1 MFKNLIIRL
10 KLNIFVK
17 KVYMLLSKKPIEKSL
32 NKAFLK
38 QDLTINQMDIFIT
51 NLKILLDEIDQ
62 LIFHDQ
68 DEENFKTPIINFLKN
83 TYYKD
88 NYYINSSK
96 KYDLIIGNGP
106 KLSDHIAVIIETK
119 RPSNTAEMID
129 DSVPNAK
136 ALHELVHYYMQER
149 LNDNDEI
156 KYLIATNCYKWY
168 IFDAVDFENLF
179 FKNNDFKS
187 NYKAWNSQQT
197 VDSTTKSIYEKIK
210 DFIDNNIDVLE
221 ATYFD
226 LKDYKKYINSTNVED
241 LENLISLYKI
251 LSPEHLLKKPFA
263 NDSNTLNK
271 EFYNELLYIIGLEE
285 KIKNGKIIIDRKSNK
300 NYGSLIE
307 NTINI
312 LITRNK
318 LKQIEDIEQYGDN
331 VDEQIFSIALE
342 LCITWLNRILFL
354 KLLEG
359 QLIKY
364 HNGDTKYAFL
374 SIDKVKDFDTLDEL
388 FFEVFAVKHQDRSPR
403 IKEKYEHIPYLNSS
417 LFEINDLEH
426 QTISIANLKDDLTIP
441 IYSNSVLKNTIKKNE
456 LNTLD
461 YLLIF
466 LSSYNFSSDSH
477 AKIQKDNKTIIN
489 AAVLGLI
496 FEKINGYRDGS
507 YFTPGFITMYI
518 SRQTIRRA
526 VVKKFRENEN
536 IDFDSFDD
544 VKNYCKIHHK
554 TEDIRRFNSYI
565 NSIKIC
571 DPAVGSGHF
580 LVSALNELIAIKS
593 ELNILAD
600 DGILIDCEVSVDN
613 DELIVIN
620 KYNKPYEY
628 YLIDGI
634 KPSNEAQQIQR
645 ILFNEKAQ
653 LIENCLFGVD
663 INTKS
668 VLICRLRLWIEL
680 LKNAYYIP
688 PDYKELETLP
698 NIDINIKCGDSLVS
712 RFNLIDSKQNI
723 KKINGVDTK
732 NLIAKYKKLVVFYKS
747 TTDKDTKQKVE
758 EEIKKLKEKFSD
770 ISDPQDPDFK
780 KLREKQSLL
789 NQISTQIPIGFDES
803 YVKAWRE
810 NLDKLIKEVSE
821 LQNIYD
827 EKQKTIYK
835 NAFEWR
841 FEFPEVLND
850 DGDYVGFDAVIGNP
864 PYIQLQKAYND
875 TMKYADLYKTMNYE
889 TFDRTG
895 DIYCLF
901 YERGIQ
907 IAKDNGILCYISSNK
922 WMRAGY
928 GEKLRNFFLKYNPL
942 LLLDLGPGIFES
954 ATVDTCIMMLQKN
967 DKSKSKQYSLKAVT
981 ITKEKNLPLDIDE
994 QVKENAVTLHKLT
1007 KDAWFIGS
1015 EAEQKLKEKIE
1026 HLGKP
1031 LKDWDVKIYYG
1042 IKTGFNEAFIIDN
1055 TKRQEILDNCKDEDE
1070 RRRTEAI
1077 IKPILRGR
1085 DIKRYYYEW
1094 AGLWVIFIP
1103 WHFPLHND
1111 KSIQGA
1117 SEKAEKEFKKQY
1129 PSVYNHLLQYKEA
1142 LSKRN
1147 KEETGI
1153 RYEWYALQR
1162 CAATYYPEFEK
1173 EKVVYGQ
1180 FQDYAE
1186 YALAGKGIFLSS
1198 NEYMIGG
1205 NYNKKYFLAVLNSK
1219 LIQWYL
1225 RNITGVMGE
1234 KLKIGQKSNFIKIPI
1249 PVIDSSNQHIV
1260 SQIESLVDKILAAKK
1275 TNHAADTTAWEKEI
1289 DQLVYQLYD
1298 LTDEEIAIVEG
1309 VNEVNIY

>member
-1 MFKNLIIRL
+1 
-10 KLNIFVK
+10 
-17 KVYMLLSKKPIEKSL
+17 MLLSKKPIEKSL

-1026 HLGKP
+1026 NLGKP
-1031 LKDWDVKIYYG
+1031 LKDWDVKIYRG
-1042 IKTGFNEAFIIDN
+1042 VLTGLNEAFIIDDI
-1055 TKRQEILDNCKDEDE
+1055 KRQEILDNCKDEDE
-1070 RRRTEAI
+1070 RIRTEAI

-1085 DIKRYYYEW
+1085 DIKRYYYKW
-1094 AGLWVIFIP
+1094 AGLWVIVIPAGWTNEKRKNEAPEFFIECQ
-1103 WHFPLHND
+1103 FPSLIKYLKNFETKAKKRD
-1111 KSIQGA
+1111 DQGDYWWELRA
-1117 SEKAEKEFKKQY
+1117 
-1129 PSVYNHLLQYKEA
+1129 
-1142 LSKRN
+1142 
-1147 KEETGI
+1147 
-1153 RYEWYALQR
+1153 
-1162 CAATYYPEFEK
+1162 CAYYPEFEK
-1173 EKVVYGQ
+1173 EKVVYPNMANRLVACLDKSKFYVNQ
-1180 FQDYAE
+1180 KCF
-1186 YALAGKGIFLSS
+1186 I
-1198 NEYMIGG
+1198 ITG
-1205 NYNKKYFLAVLNSK
+1205 NNMRYICGLLNS
-1219 LIQWYL
+1219 
-1225 RNITGVMGE
+1225 NIEFWFFKKIGATLGREGFEMSKIFIE
-1234 KLKIGQKSNFIKIPI
+1234 KLPVPPI
-1249 PVIDSSNQHIV
+1249 TTSNQHMV
-1260 SQIESLVDKILAAKK
+1260 SQIDSLVDKILAAKK
-1275 TNHAADTTAWEKEI
+1275 TNHAA
-1289 DQLVYQLYD
+1289 
-1298 LTDEEIAIVEG
+1298 
-1309 VNEVNIY
+1309 